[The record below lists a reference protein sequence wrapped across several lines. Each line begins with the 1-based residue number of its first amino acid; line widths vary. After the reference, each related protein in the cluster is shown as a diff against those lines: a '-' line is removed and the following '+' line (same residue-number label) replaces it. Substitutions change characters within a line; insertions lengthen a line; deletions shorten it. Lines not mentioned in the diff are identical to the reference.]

1 MQRILVAEDDRKQA
15 DLIRLYLQQAGFSVL
30 VAHDGRTALELARQR
45 RPDLLLLDVMMPN
58 VDGLDVARVLRVD
71 SDVPIIMVTAR
82 STEDDMLLGL
92 DLGADDYITKPF
104 SPRELVARVRAQLRR
119 AGAGTAAAPDV
130 LTSGD
135 LSVDTTRHEVRR
147 EGELIALTPKE
158 FAVLAVLIG
167 QPGRVFSRADLLQ
180 EAFGFEY
187 EGLDRTADVH
197 VKKLRRKIEPDPADP
212 WYVETVYGVGYR
224 MREPDVP

>member
-1 MQRILVAEDDRKQA
+1 MASRVA
-15 DLIRLYLQQAGFSVL
+15 
-30 VAHDGRTALELARQR
+30 
-45 RPDLLLLDVMMPN
+45 
-58 VDGLDVARVLRVD
+58 GL
-71 SDVPIIMVTAR
+71 
-82 STEDDMLLGL
+82 
-92 DLGADDYITKPF
+92 
-104 SPRELVARVRAQLRR
+104 ARVRAQLRR

-180 EAFGFEY
+180 EAFGERR
-187 EGLDRTADVH
+187 EGDAPLSFSAWERGLEGVEQRVDEELRTQES
-197 VKKLRRKIEPDPADP
+197 RCR
-212 WYVETVYGVGYR
+212 
-224 MREPDVP
+224 